1 MPEGFPAERREVF
14 DFITR
19 RNDKDIFQ
27 IHEDQKL
34 RSEAAAIARNKFEQ
48 EEQQLKVERRI
59 PMTDSFSGKYE
70 MLSSQK
76 RLQNSIL
83 MHA

>member
-14 DFITR
+14 DFITK

-34 RSEAAAIARNKFEQ
+34 RSEAAAIARNKFE
-48 EEQQLKVERRI
+48 
-59 PMTDSFSGKYE
+59 
-70 MLSSQK
+70 
-76 RLQNSIL
+76 
-83 MHA
+83 